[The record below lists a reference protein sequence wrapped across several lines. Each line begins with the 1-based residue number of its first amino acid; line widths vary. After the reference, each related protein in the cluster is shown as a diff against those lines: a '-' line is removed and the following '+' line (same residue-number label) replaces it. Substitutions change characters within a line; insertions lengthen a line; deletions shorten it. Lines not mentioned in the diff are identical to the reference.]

1 MKATTV
7 VAVRHN
13 GQTAIGA
20 DGQATLGHTVFKST
34 VNKIRKLAD
43 GKVLAGF
50 AGSTADAF
58 TLLGEFENHLN
69 KHTNNMYRAAL
80 SFAKEWRTNKYL
92 RRLEATMITIN
103 QDEILVISGAG
114 DVMRPDKD
122 FVAIGSGGNYAYAAA
137 TVLKEYAS
145 QLTAHQIVEKSLKV
159 AADLC
164 IYTNHNRIIETIEK
178 QPVTSEEAD
187 KEGATEK
194 A

>member
-1 MKATTV
+1 MDNKQATMKATTV

-34 VNKIRKLAD
+34 VNKIRKLAG
-43 GKVLAGF
+43 GKVLVGF

-92 RRLEATMITIN
+92 RRLEATMITTSK
-103 QDEILVISGAG
+103 DEMLVISGAG
-114 DVMRPDKD
+114 DVMKPDKD
-122 FVAIGSGGNYAYAAA
+122 LVAIGSGGNYAYAAA
-137 TVLKEYAS
+137 TVLKEYAL
-145 QLTAHQIVEKSLKV
+145 QLTAQQIVEKSLKV

-164 IYTNHNRIIETIEK
+164 IYTNHNRTIATIE
-178 QPVTSEEAD
+178 
-187 KEGATEK
+187 
-194 A
+194 